1 MFIIRDVT
9 PLRDAQ
15 WVPGPHGKAKIPSL
29 STTKMMK
36 ILTLLSS
43 GIGDNT
49 TGSQLLDT
57 SAQCRAPTL
66 GPDSDNGL
74 GTPFNVP

>member
-1 MFIIRDVT
+1 
-9 PLRDAQ
+9 
-15 WVPGPHGKAKIPSL
+15 
-29 STTKMMK
+29 MMK
-36 ILTLLSS
+36 NLTLLSA